1 MRPLPIAAHK
11 PNHGDHM
18 NFDRLNS
25 VPLAATAQ
33 STFAVFDTLQLPSH
47 SSNEQR
53 VAAIFCAAL
62 LAARRFGV
70 NPNKGWELANNLIH
84 GADGKQV
91 PEFTG
96 AARYLREEF

>member
-1 MRPLPIAAHK
+1 
-11 PNHGDHM
+11 M
-18 NFDRLNS
+18 NIDKLNN
-25 VPLAATAQ
+25 VPLGATAQ
-33 STFAVFDTLQLPSH
+33 STFAVFDALQRPH
-47 SSNEQR
+47 HDSNEQR
-53 VAAIFCAAL
+53 IAALFCAAF

-91 PEFTG
+91 PEFAG